1 MIRILLV
8 AGLFAVGAG
17 CRRGEQETE
26 VVPKVPVGILTVT
39 ADTLTDAVTVVGRL
53 APTPGGSALLTA
65 PAPGVVSKVL
75 VQVGAPVQAGTSLIE
90 LSVPELTQNARALL
104 AAADA
109 AERDAQRQK
118 DLLAQGL
125 TSQRQAEQRAAEAVA
140 ARAQASAAAALL
152 ARAHVRSPI
161 AGGVQRVMVHQGEQV
176 DAGKELIE
184 IINGS
189 TLDLV
194 ASVPAVDLARLRIG
208 QAARVAMD
216 GSDEARDGRLMAIT
230 PAVDSL
236 TNAAQVII
244 RLSNR
249 DGALRAGTGATGM
262 VVTGTHQHALV
273 IPDSALVV
281 IGDSMTVFV
290 VEGDTIARARSVTV
304 GTRRNGLAEILAG
317 LRPGERVVVSGAF
330 GLVDGML
337 VVPADSLKP

>member
-1 MIRILLV
+1 MIRFLLV
-8 AGLFAVGAG
+8 AGLIVASG
-17 CRRGEQETE
+17 CTKGEQETE
-26 VVPKVPVGILTVT
+26 IVPKVPVGILTVA

-75 VQVGAPVQAGTSLIE
+75 VLVGAPVAAGASLIE
-90 LSVPELTQNARALL
+90 LSVPELSQNARALA

-109 AERDAQRQK
+109 AEKDAQRQK

-140 ARAQASAAAALL
+140 ARAQASAATALL
-152 ARAHVRSPI
+152 ARAHIRSPI

-176 DAGKELIE
+176 DAGRELIE

-194 ASVPAVDLARLRIG
+194 ASVPAGDLARLRTG
-208 QAARVAMD
+208 RPARVTMD
-216 GSDEARDGRLMAIT
+216 GSSETREGRLIAIT

-244 RLSNR
+244 RLANR
-249 DGALRAGTGATGM
+249 DGVLRAGTGATAM
-262 VVTGTHQHALV
+262 VETGVRKKALV

-281 IGDSMTVFV
+281 VGDSMTVFV
-290 VEGDTIARARSVTV
+290 VEGDSIARARSVTV
-304 GTRRNGLAEILAG
+304 GTRRAGLAEILAG
-317 LRPGERVVVSGAF
+317 LSPGERIVVSGAF

-337 VVPADSLKP
+337 VVPADSIKP

>member
-1 MIRILLV
+1 MIRFLLV
-8 AGLFAVGAG
+8 AGLIVASS
-17 CRRGEQETE
+17 CRRSEQETE
-26 VVPKVPVGILTVT
+26 IVPRVPVGILTVT
-39 ADTLTDAVTVVGRL
+39 TDTLTDAVAVVGRL

-65 PAPGVVSKVL
+65 PAPGVVSRVL
-75 VQVGAPVQAGTSLIE
+75 VQVGAPVAAGASLIE
-90 LSVPELTQNARALL
+90 LSAPELTQNARALA

-109 AERDAQRQK
+109 AEKDAQRQK

-125 TSQRQAEQRAAEAVA
+125 TSQRQAEQRTAEAVA

-176 DAGKELIE
+176 DAGRELIE

-194 ASVPAVDLARLRIG
+194 ASVPANDLARLRIG
-208 QAARVAMD
+208 QTARVTMD
-216 GSDEARDGRLMAIT
+216 GSTESRDGRLVAIT

-244 RLSNR
+244 RLANR
-249 DGALRAGTGATGM
+249 NGTLRAGTGATAMVESGM
-262 VVTGTHQHALV
+262 RKHALV

-281 IGDSMTVFV
+281 VGDSMTVFV
-290 VEGDTIARARSVTV
+290 VEGDTIAKARSVTV
-304 GTRRNGLAEILAG
+304 GTRRAGLAEILAG
-317 LRPGERVVVSGAF
+317 LSPGERIVVSGAF

-337 VVPADSLKP
+337 VVPADSAKP

>member
-8 AGLFAVGAG
+8 AGLLAGGAG
-17 CRRGEQETE
+17 CRKGEQETE

-39 ADTLTDAVTVVGRL
+39 TDTLTDAVTVVGRL

-65 PAPGVVSKVL
+65 PAPGVVNKVL
-75 VQVGAPVQAGTSLIE
+75 VQVGAPVKAGASLIE
-90 LSVPELTQNARALL
+90 LSVPELAQNARGL
-104 AAADA
+104 AATADA
-109 AERDAQRQK
+109 AEKDAKRQQ

-125 TSQRQAEQRAAEAVA
+125 TAQRQAEQRAAEAVA

-161 AGGVQRVMVHQGEQV
+161 TGGVQRVMVHPGEQV

-184 IINGS
+184 IINGT

-194 ASVPAVDLARLRIG
+194 ASVPAVDLARLRTG
-208 QAARVAMD
+208 QIAHVTMD
-216 GSDEARDGRLMAIT
+216 GSDESHDGRLVAIT

-244 RLSNR
+244 RLANR
-249 DGALRAGTGATGM
+249 NGALRAGTGATG
-262 VVTGTHQHALV
+262 VVATGVHKNALV

-281 IGDSMTVFV
+281 VGDSMTVFV

-317 LRPGERVVVSGAF
+317 LRPGERIVVSGAF

-337 VVPADSLKP
+337 VVPADSIKP